1 MAGGSDEL
9 ERCLETDRGACTDVI
24 VVVCERL
31 TVGLGILRRQ
41 EPLRID
47 TFWSD
52 LAVEHLNEAVVGP
65 LTRAVEVQDHAV
77 HEGPEN

>member
-52 LAVEHLNEAVVGP
+52 LAVEQLNEAVVGP
-65 LTRAVEVQDHAV
+65 LAKAHEVQDHAV
-77 HEGPEN
+77 YEVSDN

>member
-1 MAGGSDEL
+1 M
-9 ERCLETDRGACTDVI
+9 I

-41 EPLRID
+41 EPFRID

-65 LTRAVEVQDHAV
+65 LAKAIEVQDHAV
-77 HEGPEN
+77 HEGSDN